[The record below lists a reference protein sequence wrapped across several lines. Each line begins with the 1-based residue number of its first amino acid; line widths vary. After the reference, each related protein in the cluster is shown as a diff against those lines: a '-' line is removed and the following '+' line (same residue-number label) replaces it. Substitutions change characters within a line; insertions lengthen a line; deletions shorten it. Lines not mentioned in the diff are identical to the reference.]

1 MADHRALIQSF
12 VDMINDHDI
21 SRMSEHTAAGHIDH
35 NPVVEDGIEANTEFW
50 KQIFAAFPDI
60 RIAVHDVISDGD
72 RVSGR
77 FEYSGTHQGA
87 FFGVEATGRT
97 LTFQSIDIWRVE
109 NGLLAEHWDQL
120 DMGGMFHQLGVDFY
134 AMQGAGA

>member
-21 SRMSEHTAAGHIDH
+21 SRMSEHTAPGHIDH
-35 NPVVEDGIEANTEFW
+35 NPRGRGRHRGQHRVLEA
-50 KQIFAAFPDI
+50 DI
-60 RIAVHDVISDGD
+60 RRVPGHQD
-72 RVSGR
+72 RRARRDLGR
-77 FEYSGTHQGA
+77 RPRLRALRVLGHPPGA